1 MRRLG
6 IFPVDCPEVGLEEIA
21 IDLLQARFWITSV
34 ADDSTTLGGAHL
46 LPRSSCVKDK
56 PPSDKRFQHS
66 NLADLLGHN

>member
-1 MRRLG
+1 MSHKSAWGKRGVVECLSS
-6 IFPVDCPEVGLEEIA
+6 LEFLE
-21 IDLLQARFWITSV
+21 ARFWITSV

>member
-1 MRRLG
+1 MIPLKL
-6 IFPVDCPEVGLEEIA
+6 VGPNVLE
-21 IDLLQARFWITSV
+21 ARFWITSV